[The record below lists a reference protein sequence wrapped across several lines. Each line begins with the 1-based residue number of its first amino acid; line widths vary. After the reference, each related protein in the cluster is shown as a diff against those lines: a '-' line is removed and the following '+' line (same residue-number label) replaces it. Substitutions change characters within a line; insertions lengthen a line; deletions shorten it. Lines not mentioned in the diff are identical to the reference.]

1 MNFLSL
7 LGGGFTK
14 TVRMIQRTTRN
25 KQRRDNLHRL
35 DWSFCHGISI
45 CALSFFGLG
54 NRVSNTVSEEEKLEA
69 KLEMLKLN
77 SEHQYRMEKIQ
88 ADRDIAVQSPNRIIQ
103 RTTRNQQRRSKKR

>member
-14 TVRMIQRTTRN
+14 TVSDLV
-25 KQRRDNLHRL
+25 DNLH
-35 DWSFCHGISI
+35 
-45 CALSFFGLG
+45 
-54 NRVSNTVSEEEKLEA
+54 TSEEEKLEA

-88 ADRDIAVQSPNRIIQ
+88 ADLLLQVGLAKGQLEINKEEAKSGMYLYCRLE
-103 RTTRNQQRRSKKR
+103 TRLFRSFSSMEVSIMF

>member
-14 TVRMIQRTTRN
+14 TVSN
-25 KQRRDNLHRL
+25 LVDNLH
-35 DWSFCHGISI
+35 
-45 CALSFFGLG
+45 
-54 NRVSNTVSEEEKLEA
+54 TSEEEKLEA

-88 ADRDIAVQSPNRIIQ
+88 ADRDIAQVELAKGQLEINKEEQKAAVSLLQ
-103 RTTRNQQRRSKKR
+103 AGDQQ